1 MGKNSSGS
9 RRSKERG
16 AILFVVAASLVVLLA
31 FAGLAIDMGMLYNVK
46 TDLQNATD
54 AAALSG
60 AWQLSGT
67 PTGISRAVT
76 SAINAANKYY
86 FNNNPVGVVD
96 ADVTFSTQM
105 DSGYMIQQLLVI
117 RL

>member
-1 MGKNSSGS
+1 M
-9 RRSKERG
+9 
-16 AILFVVAASLVVLLA
+16 LFFIVVAASLVVLLA

-54 AAALSG
+54 AAALAG

-67 PTGISRAVT
+67 PTGINRAVT

-105 DSGYMIQQLLVI
+105 DSGYMSSAAAS
-117 RL
+117 